1 MGLKSRKQVI
11 SPCQSICR
19 LDARDVCKG
28 CGRTKK
34 EIREWKIYSDKRR
47 RVIMNRLLNSDTRS
61 PIDEHRKASR

>member
-1 MGLKSRKQVI
+1 MSKKGRKKVI

-19 LDARDVCKG
+19 LNANDVCEG

-34 EIREWKIYSDKRR
+34 EIREWKNYSDKRR
-47 RVIMNRLLNSDTRS
+47 RVIMNRLLNSDTRR

>member
-1 MGLKSRKQVI
+1 MSKKGKKKVI

-19 LDARDVCKG
+19 LDANDVCEA